1 MKAKVYVG
9 VSKARY
15 ELSAW
20 GYIKHAIDESLA
32 EAGVLGGG
40 LEMIGP
46 RIEWNSNVIVKSFLK
61 TDGTHLLFI
70 ETDVK
75 IPPEAPLQLLSFNKD
90 IVGALLFFR
99 ESYFP
104 HMFRFKGTEKN
115 VWGHDI
121 EAFTPMCDVVYDFL
135 QKHNIPMVDD
145 SFFVEGKEGLVECD
159 SVSPGC
165 VLIKRRVFEGM
176 PGPWFVPS
184 ESYAQ
189 DVEFNRC
196 AQRRGFKVFCDMGVI
211 CGHYN
216 EVPIG
221 QAQFRLQYE
230 RGCYD
235 MAMHVEQYT
244 RQ

>member
-1 MKAKVYVG
+1 MKAKIYVG

-15 ELSAW
+15 ELAVW
-20 GYIKHAIDESLA
+20 GQIRHAIDESLA
-32 EAGVLGGG
+32 RAGVLGGS

-46 RIEWNSNVIVKSFLK
+46 RIEWNSNMIVKGFLK
-61 TDGTHLLFI
+61 TDGTHLLFL

-75 IPPEAPLQLLSFNKD
+75 IPPQAPLQLLSFNKD

-104 HMFRFKGTEKN
+104 HMFKFRGIEKN
-115 VWGHDI
+115 GSGHDI
-121 EAFTPMCDVVYDFL
+121 EAFTPMCDVAYDFL
-135 QKHNIPMVDD
+135 QKHNIPLIDD
-145 SFFVEGKEGLVECD
+145 SFLIEGKEGLVECD

-165 VLIKRRVFEGM
+165 MLIKRRVFEHM
-176 PGPWFVPS
+176 PVPWFIPS

-189 DVEFNRC
+189 DVEFCRH
-196 AQRRGFKVFCDMGVI
+196 AQRAGFKVFCDMGVI

-221 QAQFRLQYE
+221 QSQFRRLYE
-230 RGCYD
+230 QGCYD
-235 MAMHVEQYT
+235 MAMHVEHG
-244 RQ
+244 

>member
-1 MKAKVYVG
+1 MKPKVYVG

-20 GYIKHAIDESLA
+20 SEMRHVIAESLGR
-32 EAGVLGGG
+32 AGVLGGG
-40 LEMIGP
+40 FEITGP
-46 RIEWNSNVIVKSFLK
+46 RIEWNSNKLVKRFLE

-75 IPPEAPLQLLSFNKD
+75 IPPEAPLQLLNFNKD

-104 HMFRFKGTEKN
+104 HMFKFRGIEKN
-115 VWGHDI
+115 EWGHDI

-135 QKHNIPMVDD
+135 LKHNIPLVDD
-145 SFFVEGKEGLVECD
+145 SFFIEGKQGLVECD

-165 VLIKRRVFEGM
+165 MLIKRRVFERM
-176 PGPWFVPS
+176 PPPWFVPS

-189 DVEFNRC
+189 DVEFCRY
-196 AQRRGFKVFCDMGVI
+196 AQRTGFKVFCDMGII

-230 RGCYD
+230 AGSYD
-235 MAMHVEQYT
+235 IAMHIEQYI

>member
-1 MKAKVYVG
+1 MKSKVYVG

-15 ELSAW
+15 ELSVWSEMRHIIA
-20 GYIKHAIDESLA
+20 ESLA
-32 EAGVLGGG
+32 SAGVLGGG
-40 LEMIGP
+40 FEVTGP
-46 RIEWNSNVIVKSFLK
+46 RIEWNSNRLVRKFLE
-61 TDGTHLLFI
+61 TDGTHLLLI
-70 ETDVK
+70 ETDIK

-90 IVGALLFFR
+90 IVGALIFFR

-104 HMFRFKGTEKN
+104 HMFKFIGIGKN
-115 VWGHDI
+115 EWGHDI
-121 EAFTPMCDVVYDFL
+121 EVFYPMCDVVYDFL
-135 QKHNIPMVDD
+135 LKHNVPMVDD
-145 SFFVEGKEGLVECD
+145 SFFIKGKEGLVECD

-176 PGPWFVPS
+176 SGPWFVPS

-189 DVEFNRC
+189 DVEFNRY
-196 AQRRGFKVFCDMGVI
+196 AQRQGFKVFCDMGSI

-221 QAQFRLQYE
+221 QTQFRRYYE
-230 RGCYD
+230 QGCYN
-235 MAMHVEQYT
+235 MAKHVEQYM